1 MSELIEGLRKLS
13 AENPSPR
20 DCIDEAADELE
31 RQSFQLDCTE
41 QALRDRTESA
51 RCGWAAA
58 TAADKDR
65 ERLTKQRD
73 DLVDA
78 AKELSRYFISGNC
91 IPVDRAFIKAD
102 EFNRIFAEAIANAG
116 GKDPAKR
123 LV

>member
-1 MSELIEGLRKLS
+1 MSELIERLRKLS

-31 RQSFQLDCTE
+31 RLYFQLDCTE

-73 DLVDA
+73 ELIHTMRHIVKA
-78 AKELSRYFISGNC
+78 VPTLRNMYIGKRKERSVAGVLM
-91 IPVDRAFIKAD
+91 D
-102 EFNRIFAEAIANAG
+102 AIANSE
-116 GKDPAKR
+116 GKKP
-123 LV
+123 